1 MISLGGDGS
10 NSRIFENYER
20 PLGFSSN
27 GEKLVLVKDNVDYT
41 RSLVVVSQNGENKE
55 LFRSPYPI
63 LECEFEPRDEQLL
76 YCLKTDLVE
85 GENGQY
91 RQEPFLS
98 VVDLKQGT
106 DFPLLALPNSENVML
121 SMSPDGVALL
131 FDQVVTTS
139 PQSSTDLLTTEKQA
153 IADGQVWLL
162 SLPDLKEE
170 NKSLKIQPQELI
182 FGFKPQWLP

>member
-1 MISLGGDGS
+1 M
-10 NSRIFENYER
+10 
-20 PLGFSSN
+20 
-27 GEKLVLVKDNVDYT
+27 LVKDNVDYT
-41 RSLVVVSQNGENKE
+41 RSLVVVDKNGENKE
-55 LFRSPYPI
+55 VFRSPYPI
-63 LECEFEPRDEQLL
+63 LGCEFEPRDEQVI
-76 YCLKTDLVE
+76 YCLKTDVIQ

-91 RQEPFLS
+91 RPEPFLS
-98 VVDLKQGT
+98 VINLKEGT

-162 SLPDLKEE
+162 PLPDLKEE
-170 NKSLKIQPQELI
+170 NKSLKIQPRELI